1 MPPAKPRKPS
11 KPRKSSKPQK
21 PSRTEAPADPDAL
34 VRQAAGTYRSAD
46 DRFEARDAGT
56 GWYLVDS
63 QRTDELGQELL
74 IGPFPTL
81 KAVREELPKA
91 RAAK

>member
-1 MPPAKPRKPS
+1 MPPAQRRKPGKAS
-11 KPRKSSKPQK
+11 K
-21 PSRTEAPADPDAL
+21 TDAPPDADKL
-34 VRQAAGTYRSAD
+34 VRQAAGTYRTAD

-81 KAVREELPKA
+81 KAVRDELPKA

>member
-1 MPPAKPRKPS
+1 MPATK
-11 KPRKSSKPQK
+11 KSPQ
-21 PSRTEAPADPDAL
+21 TDAPADPDAL
-34 VRQAAGTYRSAD
+34 VRQAAGTYRSVD

-56 GWYLVDS
+56 GWYLVDA

-81 KAVREELPKA
+81 KALREELPKA

>member
-1 MPPAKPRKPS
+1 MPPAKPHKPATPRKPA
-11 KPRKSSKPQK
+11 KSD
-21 PSRTEAPADPDAL
+21 APADRDAL
-34 VRQAAGTYRSAD
+34 VRQAAGTYRTGD
-46 DRFEARDAGT
+46 DRFEVRDAGT

-81 KAVREELPKA
+81 KAVRDELPKA
-91 RAAK
+91 RAAR